1 MPELPEVETIA
12 RQLNQKLGGK
22 KITKVEVLNKSS
34 FGGLAPSVVGDTVIS
49 VSRKAKTLIFKLK
62 SGLMLLSH
70 LKMTGQMIY
79 EDQKSRVAGGH
90 PSHDFHAQLPN
101 GHTRVIIHF
110 GDDDKLFFNDLRK
123 FGWIRIVDQE
133 GFREY
138 FQNYGPD
145 AVPFIDFEYL
155 MNRAKRMSKSSIKR
169 LLLDQSIVAG
179 IGNIYADEIL
189 FEARLHPETLV
200 STLKKEQWDS
210 LAKIIS
216 DKLIF
221 ATEKGGTTDNDY
233 VNAFGEKGGMQ
244 DFLNVYHKTG
254 TPCPRNCGGRIAR
267 IKVASRSTHYCPVCQ
282 KGSK

>member
-12 RQLNQKLGGK
+12 RQLDRKLAGK
-22 KITKVEVLNKSS
+22 KITKVEILNKSS
-34 FGGLAPSVVGDTVIS
+34 FGGLSSSVTGDTVTS
-49 VSRKAKTLIFKLK
+49 VSRKAKTLIFRLK

-79 EDQKSRVAGGH
+79 EDSTDRVAGGH
-90 PSHDFHAQLPN
+90 PSHDFHAKLPN
-101 GHTRVIIHF
+101 GHTRVVIHF
-110 GDDDKLFFNDLRK
+110 DDGAKLFFNDLRK
-123 FGWIRIVDQE
+123 FGWVRVVDKE
-133 GFREY
+133 GFLTY

-145 AVPFIDFEYL
+145 AIPTVDANYL
-155 MNRAKRMSKSSIKR
+155 MRKAIRRPRSSIKR
-169 LLLDQSIVAG
+169 FLLDQSIVSG

-189 FEARLHPETLV
+189 FEARLHPETPV
-200 STLKKEQWDS
+200 SNLKKEQWS
-210 LAKIIS
+210 ALATIIS
-216 DKLIF
+216 AKLLF

-254 TPCPRNCGGRIAR
+254 TPCPRNCGGKIER
-267 IKVASRSTHYCPVCQ
+267 IKVAGRSTHYCPVCQ